1 MHDKKHYPRVYTSTE
16 YYLSPLLRVGMPEGG
31 HQYFCWR
38 PGNSILQ
45 QIAENPVHVRC
56 RRQGQDDLQQRCT
69 LLYRVWS
76 SRHVQENLLLAY
88 LSRHFVE
95 YSDTFHRTPIKASPQ
110 CEAALAQAVDLYSR
124 GKSPGS
130 FVHSRIIPRSS
141 PASDS
146 YLVEPLQHLHG
157 SAGTSRPAQHVS
169 DTGSIATEVLFA
181 TCWLVKPSE

>member
-1 MHDKKHYPRVYTSTE
+1 MHDTKHYPRVYTSTE

-95 YSDTFHRTPIKASPQ
+95 YPDTFHRTPIKASPQ
-110 CEAALAQAVDLYSR
+110 CE
-124 GKSPGS
+124 
-130 FVHSRIIPRSS
+130 H
-141 PASDS
+141 
-146 YLVEPLQHLHG
+146 
-157 SAGTSRPAQHVS
+157 
-169 DTGSIATEVLFA
+169 
-181 TCWLVKPSE
+181 

>member
-1 MHDKKHYPRVYTSTE
+1 MIRNTTPESTHRLSIICHHYCGLVCLKVDVNTFVGDLATACCNRLRKIPYTFA
-16 YYLSPLLRVGMPEGG
+16 LDIG
-31 HQYFCWR
+31 
-38 PGNSILQ
+38 
-45 QIAENPVHVRC
+45 VRGKMAC
-56 RRQGQDDLQQRCT
+56 SSGVR
-69 LLYRVWS
+69 YRVWS

-110 CEAALAQAVDLYSR
+110 CEASLAQAVDLYSR